1 MKGLVQLKL
10 REFFSYFKDLDRVD
24 NFDNDPVETRFRRLE
39 SKIDQLLNDDNRV
52 LKDDNVI
59 LKEKVNQLLPLKDE
73 VNELKETVKKQET
86 EIQRLLG
93 NQRNDKDINKQDNAA
108 VDIATGGFYKSHEA
122 KCDNLFIKT
131 NLN

>member
-1 MKGLVQLKL
+1 M
-10 REFFSYFKDLDRVD
+10 DRVD

-108 VDIATGGFYKSHEA
+108 VSIAEGGFYISHVE
-122 KCDNLFIKT
+122 KCGNLLI
-131 NLN
+131 

>member
-1 MKGLVQLKL
+1 MRKL
-10 REFFSYFKDLDRVD
+10 QKSVD
-24 NFDNDPVETRFRRLE
+24 DDPIEARFRRLE
-39 SKIDQLLNDDNRV
+39 SKIDQLNDDNRV

-93 NQRNDKDINKQDNAA
+93 NQRNDKDVNKQENAA
-108 VDIATGGFYKSHEA
+108 VSIAEGGF
-122 KCDNLFIKT
+122 
-131 NLN
+131 